1 VNERRATLRGESPA
15 ETVMIGD
22 RIVNL
27 AERAYTAGIIDG
39 EGTITLSR
47 KHRNNTHSPEIT
59 VANTDLRLL
68 EWLKKRLGG
77 LIKKKVRKLPQH
89 NQAYTWIVRNDRAIE
104 VMKEIEDFLIIKRKH
119 SELITRKYKACTPR
133 NGKYTEE
140 LLSKKME
147 LIAEI
152 KKLNSR

>member
-1 VNERRATLRGESPA
+1 
-15 ETVMIGD
+15 MIGG

-27 AERAYTAGIIDG
+27 AERAYIAGIVDG
-39 EGTITLSR
+39 EGTITLTR
-47 KHRNNTHSPEIT
+47 KHRNNIHSPEIT

-68 EWLKKRLGG
+68 EWLKERLGG

-89 NQAYTWIVRNDRAIE
+89 SQAYTWIITNNRAIG
-104 VMKEIEDFLIIKRKH
+104 VMNEIQEFLIIKRKH
-119 SELITRKYKACTPR
+119 SELITKNYKACTPR
-133 NGKYTEE
+133 NGKYTKD

-147 LIAEI
+147 LVAQI